1 MFLVQETNRT
11 LSPGMSS
18 GDMSDSSGRSWDRD
32 GADEGMGSPDDRPRS
47 VDLMV
52 GTGKP
57 WRLCEQEVTQDESD
71 CPKSQA
77 TGILSH
83 RRFPFDRRGS
93 QGSQTLGHC

>member
-1 MFLVQETNRT
+1 MRAGRGPGAEGVKKDSLPGEAGWTVQKQWILPGGRTVFLVQETNRT

-52 GTGKP
+52 GTGEP
-57 WRLCEQEVTQDESD
+57 
-71 CPKSQA
+71 
-77 TGILSH
+77 
-83 RRFPFDRRGS
+83 
-93 QGSQTLGHC
+93 